1 VSDPRKIRFSF
12 SAARRWAI
20 RLDYALRTVLVLAVA
35 VMVNYL
41 AARWYVRVPLSAA
54 GRQPLSA
61 LTTGLLRSLTND
73 VRVILYYDPQD
84 PFLTTIQALLREYQ
98 NVNPRIRVSTVDNL
112 WEAGEAQRI
121 KSQYAAQLIGITNK
135 NLVIFDCEGRVK
147 VVPGNVLVEY
157 TLELDQEEGQQVF
170 RRKPV
175 LFLGEKMF
183 TAALLAVTS
192 PRALKVCYLIGHGE
206 HHPDDAGESGYLKF
220 AALLRQ
226 NYLEVQPVQL
236 LGTNAVPPDC
246 ALVVVAGPV
255 APLSQEELER
265 LDDYVR
271 QGGRALVLLNFN
283 SLKRPTG
290 LENWLAGWGVDV
302 GRGTITDPA
311 RSVRGSDI
319 VIENFGQRPHPIMKP
334 LLAALLPLHLIL
346 PRPVGRLNVPNPPA
360 DAPRVEELA
369 FTSAAATLSASEP
382 RRAGPFSVAV
392 AVEKGRVPGV
402 VSDRGS
408 TRLVVVG
415 DSWFL
420 TNHQIESAGNRDF
433 LNAAVNW
440 LLDRPQLLEG
450 VGPRPITEFRVAMTR
465 SEFRMVQWIL
475 LAGLPGAVLLLGGL
489 VWLRRR
495 R

>member
-1 VSDPRKIRFSF
+1 MSRAPKIRFSF
-12 SAARRWAI
+12 SAARRWAL
-20 RLDYALRTVLVLAVA
+20 RLDYALRTLLVLAVV

-41 AARWYVRVPLSAA
+41 AARWYLRVPLSATA
-54 GRQPLSA
+54 RQPLSA

-73 VRVILYYDPQD
+73 VRVTLYYDLRD
-84 PFLTTIQALLREYQ
+84 PFFTTIAALLREYQ
-98 NVNPRIRVSTVDNL
+98 NVNPRVRVTAVDNL
-112 WEAGEAQRI
+112 WETGEAQRI
-121 KSQYAAQLIGITNK
+121 KNQYAAHLIGITNQ

-147 VVPGNVLVEY
+147 IVPGNVLVEY
-157 TLELDQEEGQQVF
+157 TLELEPEEGQPVF

-175 LFLGEKMF
+175 LFLGEKAF

-192 PRALKVCYLIGHGE
+192 PRALQVCYVTGHGE
-206 HHPDDAGESGYLKF
+206 HNPEDAGESGYLKF

-226 NYLEVQPVQL
+226 NYLDVQPVQL
-236 LGTNAVPPDC
+236 LATNAVPPDC

-255 APLSQEELER
+255 APFSEAELER
-265 LDDYVR
+265 LDDYIR

-283 SLKRPTG
+283 SLKRPSG
-290 LENWLAGWGVDV
+290 LEKLLAGWGVDV
-302 GRGTITDPA
+302 AHGTIADPA
-311 RSVRGSDI
+311 RSFRGSDI
-319 VIENFGQRPHPIMKP
+319 VIENFGPRPHPIVKP
-334 LLAALLPLHLIL
+334 LVGVLPLHLIL
-346 PRPVGRLNVPNPPA
+346 PRPVGRLHVPNPPA
-360 DAPRVEELA
+360 DAPQVQELA
-369 FTSAAATLSASEP
+369 FTSPAATLSASEP
-382 RRAGPFSVAV
+382 RRTGPFSVAV
-392 AVEKGRVPGV
+392 AVEKGRVAGV

-420 TNHQIESAGNRDF
+420 TNRQIDSAGNRDF

-450 VGPRPITEFRVAMTR
+450 VGPRPVTEFRVTMSR
-465 SEFRMVQWIL
+465 GEMRLVQWAL
-475 LAGLPGAVLLLGGL
+475 LVGLPGAVLLLGGL

>member
-1 VSDPRKIRFSF
+1 MSDVSQNRLSF
-12 SAARRWAI
+12 SAARRWVI
-20 RLDYALRTVLVLAVA
+20 RLDYALRTVLVLAVV

-41 AARWYVRVPLSAA
+41 AAHWYVRVPLSGAA
-54 GRQPLSA
+54 RQPLST

-73 VRVILYYDPQD
+73 VRVILYYDLQD
-84 PFLTTIQALLREYQ
+84 PFFTTIRVLLREYQ
-98 NVNPRIRVSTVDNL
+98 NVNPRVQVTVVDNL
-112 WEAGEAQRI
+112 WETGEAQRI
-121 KSQYAAQLIGITNK
+121 KSAYAAHLIGLTNK

-147 VVPGNVLVEY
+147 IVPGNVLVEY

-175 LFLGEKMF
+175 WFLGEKAF
-183 TAALLAVTS
+183 TAALLAVSS
-192 PRALKVCYLIGHGE
+192 PRALKVCYLTGHGE
-206 HHPDDAGESGYLKF
+206 HNTQDAGESGYLKF

-226 NYLEVQPVQL
+226 NYLDVQPLQL
-236 LGTNAVPPDC
+236 LGTNALPPDC

-255 APLSQEELER
+255 APFSETELER
-265 LDDYVR
+265 LDDYIR

-283 SLKRPTG
+283 SLQRPIG
-290 LENWLAGWGVDV
+290 LENLLAGWGVDV
-302 GRGTITDPA
+302 GRGTIADPA
-311 RSVRGSDI
+311 RSFRGSDI
-319 VIENFGQRPHPIMKP
+319 VIENFGLRPHPIVRP
-334 LLAALLPLHLIL
+334 LAGVLPLHVIL
-346 PRPVGRLNVPNPPA
+346 PRPVGRLLVPNPPA

-369 FTSAAATLSASEP
+369 FTSPAATLSGSGP
-382 RRAGPFSVAV
+382 RRTGPFSIAV
-392 AVEKGRVPGV
+392 AVEKGRVAGV

-433 LNAAVNW
+433 LNATVNW

-450 VGPRPITEFRVAMTR
+450 VGPRPVSEFRVTMTR
-465 SEFRMVQWIL
+465 SEFRLVQWIL
-475 LAGLPGAVLLLGGL
+475 LGGLPGAVLLLGGL
-489 VWLRRR
+489 VWWRRR